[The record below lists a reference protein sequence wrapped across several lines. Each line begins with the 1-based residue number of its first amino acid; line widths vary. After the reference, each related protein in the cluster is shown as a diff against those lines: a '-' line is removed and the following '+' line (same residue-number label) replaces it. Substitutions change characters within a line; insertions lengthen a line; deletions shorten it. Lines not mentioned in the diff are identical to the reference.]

1 VRVQGRPCVVSVTNF
16 VLNRS
21 VTGQILRSVPS
32 YQDAT
37 EPAEASIPVAF
48 QLNFRL
54 RGMRRVFG
62 CIGEI
67 MLRNL
72 GCIGPQLMEL
82 TPSRYCEVCGFM
94 QGLSQFVPAILIPI

>member
-1 VRVQGRPCVVSVTNF
+1 MRCFCYEFCAEQIR
-16 VLNRS
+16 NRS
-21 VTGQILRSVPS
+21 NFEVSSVLSRCDRACRSIYPGCVS
-32 YQDAT
+32 
-37 EPAEASIPVAF
+37 AELQAARHAQGVRMHF
-48 QLNFRL
+48 K
-54 RGMRRVFG
+54 
-62 CIGEI
+62 GEI